1 MAGIDANLDD
11 LQSDIEAFTRTADLL
26 HSDAAGFSET
36 LKHVKNA
43 PVIESLVRRV
53 AELRISAR
61 DQRGGAGTA
70 RNRLTIEGRTEVF
83 AGYSDR
89 RRGIGRRPVSTLTSG
104 DATTHPPSIAAASV
118 LFLNNRT
125 TEAALSSAPVHT

>member
-1 MAGIDANLDD
+1 MNLKDRMAGIDANLDD

-36 LKHVKNA
+36 LKHIKNA

-61 DQRGGAGTA
+61 DQRGVVQELREAVSRLKEELKFSKGTLGPTPLESA
-70 RNRLTIEGRTEVF
+70 ADRSGR
-83 AGYSDR
+83 
-89 RRGIGRRPVSTLTSG
+89 
-104 DATTHPPSIAAASV
+104 
-118 LFLNNRT
+118 
-125 TEAALSSAPVHT
+125 